1 MADFLD
7 FDSLEMEA
15 NEDVNGAKEHPL
27 KELSASVK
35 LAYVGGLLFA
45 CHADDNELQKEEKS
59 HIVGVARSLGVGKE
73 EVNEQAEII
82 EGLSDKIGYLKE
94 IVAAMKDRRTIL
106 FFLLDT
112 IKAMGADGDLNEN
125 AQKLLDGIG
134 KLAKLKSE
142 DVEIV
147 RSYGAMLVG
156 KNTYEGSDLLLNIG
170 NISRT
175 GVAKDLYDWFAPEA
189 FKTLK
194 SEQIENM
201 KAQEVKRKA
210 LEKKVKASEKKSLAV
225 EKKVGGKKGASV
237 SSHVPEVTKPRISFD
252 DILKS
257 AFQKFVND
265 HPNGAMQNNLYIGNS
280 APYKKYT
287 NARASMNV
295 LEPDFVFQFDN
306 TMWGG
311 AKEGIVITTGA
322 IYYKNIME
330 DPVRVAWG
338 SVQADSWTS
347 GSDMYLNGEK
357 VELTMMGEETAEA
370 FANLLNSLVEK
381 LKDVEQTNAEQ
392 CDGSHPLLAEK
403 NMTTEE
409 KKSYV
414 EGCLMATFGGDARI
428 SADDVRRI
436 GMSLGLTAAQ
446 VDECFAMPERLN
458 EASGDVQ
465 DSYLEGI
472 KSILTDPVVVKY
484 YMADVKQA

>member
-35 LAYVGGLLFA
+35 MAYVGGLLFA

-59 HIVGVARSLGVGKE
+59 HVVGVARSLGVGKE

-94 IVAAMKDRRTIL
+94 IVAVMKDRRTIL

-142 DVEIV
+142 DAEIV
-147 RSYGAMLVG
+147 RSYGSMLVG
-156 KNTYEGSDLLLNIG
+156 KNTYEDSDLLLNIG
-170 NISRT
+170 NISKT
-175 GVAKDLYDWFAPEA
+175 GVAKDLYDWFAPES
-189 FKTLK
+189 FKALK
-194 SEQIENM
+194 SEQSANM
-201 KAQEVKRKA
+201 KAQEAKRKA
-210 LEKKVKASEKKSLAV
+210 SERKIKVSEKKRLAA
-225 EKKVGGKKGASV
+225 EKIKEDEKESSV
-237 SSHVPEVTKPRISFD
+237 SPLAPEEKMPRISFD
-252 DILKS
+252 DVLRS
-257 AFQKFVND
+257 EFQKFVND
-265 HPNGAMQNNLYIGNS
+265 HPNGALQNNLYIGNS
-280 APYKKYT
+280 APFKKHT

-295 LEPDFVFQFDN
+295 LEPDYVFQFDN

-381 LKDVEQTNAEQ
+381 LKEVEQTNVSRSE
-392 CDGSHPLLAEK
+392 CSHPMLAEK
-403 NMTTEE
+403 SMTLKE
-409 KKSYV
+409 KMSYV

-458 EASGDVQ
+458 EATGDIQ

-472 KSILTDPVVVKY
+472 KGMLTDPVVVKY